1 MKKIG
6 KFFLVVILAIVVFFF
21 WASSSSYTNSD
32 HTQLISYKDGL
43 TSINHD
49 SIFSIAT
56 YNIGYLSGMTNNLA
70 VDRTKSLFDENLK
83 KTKSVFKTIQPD
95 IIAFQEID
103 YDSKR
108 SFNVNQ
114 QEALSSLGFSNAAQA
129 VNWDVTYLPFPYWPI
144 SSHFGKT
151 YSGQSILSKF
161 EVSMHEVT
169 VLSEPEG
176 IPFWRSAFYL
186 DRLAQVVTLAINGQE
201 IKIINVHLEAFD
213 QDARK
218 KQTNEVNAIYHKYA
232 GTYPTFLVGD
242 FNSDMGMDGASVNK
256 LLVSS
261 NIAYAVIDT
270 AKKTYPSDRPAERL
284 DYIFY
289 NTNFIEKVDA
299 RIVTEIEEAS
309 DHLPVLM
316 RFKLKPRP

>member
-1 MKKIG
+1 MI
-6 KFFLVVILAIVVFFF
+6 LILAIAVFFF
-21 WASSSSYTNSD
+21 WASSSKYSD
-32 HTQLISYKDGL
+32 SEHTQLISYKNA
-43 TSINHD
+43 SVKSVQD
-49 SIFSIAT
+49 SIFSIVT

-70 VDRTKSLFDENLK
+70 VDRTKNLFDGNLE
-83 KTKSVFKTIQPD
+83 KTKQVLGTIDPD

-103 YDSKR
+103 YDSNR

-114 QEALSSLGFSNAAQA
+114 QEALSPLGFPYAAQA

-151 YSGQSILSKF
+151 YSGQSVLSKF
-161 EVSMHEVT
+161 EVGQHEVT

-186 DRLAQVVTLAINGQE
+186 DRLAQVVTLTINGQE
-201 IKIINVHLEAFD
+201 VKVINVHLEAFD

-218 KQTNEVNAIYHKYA
+218 KQTNEVISIYHKYA
-232 GTYPTFLVGD
+232 GTYPTLLVGD
-242 FNSDMGMDGASVNK
+242 FNSDMSMGDATIKK
-256 LLVSS
+256 LLVPS
-261 NIAYAVIDT
+261 NIAFAVVDT
-270 AKKTYPSDRPAERL
+270 AQKTYPSDKPVERL

-289 NTNFIEKVDA
+289 NTDFIEKVDA
-299 RIVTEIEEAS
+299 RILTEIEEAS

-316 RFKLKPRP
+316 RFKLK